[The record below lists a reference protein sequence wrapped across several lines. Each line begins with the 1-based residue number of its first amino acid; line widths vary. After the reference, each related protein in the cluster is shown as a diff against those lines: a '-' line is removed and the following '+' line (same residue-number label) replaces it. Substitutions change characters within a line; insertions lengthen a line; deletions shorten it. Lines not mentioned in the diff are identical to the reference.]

1 MLKVLGFAAP
11 EFRGPFEPQ
20 KAEGAQQYW
29 ENLKAALK
37 STNPVIGELAGAVA
51 RHTGLSEGTPGDET
65 LSAPESAW
73 EETKKVGGQLL
84 KGPASS
90 SGLWPKT
97 ADTPSMRMLK
107 EARRAEAIPLAPD
120 EIQRV
125 RFMNDVRSRLRRADQ
140 FQKSGDDQGYQSEI
154 KAANAALASG
164 YTKRV
169 LSDKDVEKI
178 SGDWQADPRVHSFDG
193 LRDWHSA
200 VKVYAA
206 GTPEE
211 QQLWRE
217 SLEKKINS
225 EIAKDPRKQDDIL
238 AEVQQRFGGH

>member
-1 MLKVLGFAAP
+1 
-11 EFRGPFEPQ
+11 
-20 KAEGAQQYW
+20 
-29 ENLKAALK
+29 
-37 STNPVIGELAGAVA
+37 
-51 RHTGLSEGTPGDET
+51 
-65 LSAPESAW
+65 
-73 EETKKVGGQLL
+73 
-84 KGPASS
+84 
-90 SGLWPKT
+90 
-97 ADTPSMRMLK
+97 
-107 EARRAEAIPLAPD
+107 
-120 EIQRV
+120 
-125 RFMNDVRSRLRRADQ
+125 MNDVRSRLRRADQ